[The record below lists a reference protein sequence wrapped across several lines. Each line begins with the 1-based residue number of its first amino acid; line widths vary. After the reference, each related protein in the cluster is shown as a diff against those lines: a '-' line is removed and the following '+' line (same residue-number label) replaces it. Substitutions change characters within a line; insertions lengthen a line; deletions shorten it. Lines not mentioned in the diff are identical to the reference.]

1 MFIYWRVVYIAE
13 DSSVD
18 GSIVCDVILDE
29 EIALLDKEDVT
40 PFFLD
45 PSDMSSFQLSKT
57 IWDMIRWWVRGS
69 FLSSVTSRLRKDH
82 THLVNCQ
89 IILATMSFEILFR
102 LLDLKV
108 HQSFVCVGGSERTLV
123 QFEKHT
129 AQHIPTGF
137 RFQKYLLWG
146 NNLNLRQLA

>member
-45 PSDMSSFQLSKT
+45 PSGMSSFQLSKT
-57 IWDMIRWWVRGS
+57 IWDTI
-69 FLSSVTSRLRKDH
+69 
-82 THLVNCQ
+82 
-89 IILATMSFEILFR
+89 
-102 LLDLKV
+102 
-108 HQSFVCVGGSERTLV
+108 
-123 QFEKHT
+123 
-129 AQHIPTGF
+129 
-137 RFQKYLLWG
+137 
-146 NNLNLRQLA
+146 

>member
-45 PSDMSSFQLSKT
+45 PSSMSSFQLSKT
-57 IWDMIRWWVRGS
+57 IWDMIR
-69 FLSSVTSRLRKDH
+69 
-82 THLVNCQ
+82 
-89 IILATMSFEILFR
+89 
-102 LLDLKV
+102 
-108 HQSFVCVGGSERTLV
+108 
-123 QFEKHT
+123 
-129 AQHIPTGF
+129 
-137 RFQKYLLWG
+137 
-146 NNLNLRQLA
+146 